1 MVFYLLGVFDFLIFV
16 KPLKHN
22 IKKEGKRINCLLDL
36 REHEIVND
44 KQWLL
49 NKR

>member
-22 IKKEGKRINCLLDL
+22 IKKEGKRINCFLGL